1 MYIISFSFKCTTRQ
15 LKKGKHIFFETVDDV
30 PNNPAPR
37 SVFYTSQG
45 WGAKADFAE
54 KNTT

>member
-1 MYIISFSFKCTTRQ
+1 MYKISFSFKCTTRQ
-15 LKKGKHIFFETVDDV
+15 LKNGKHIFFETVDDV